1 MELVIATNI
10 VSSILF
16 SGLEKGVNAARN
28 TLADKLKDGDI
39 RNEKWRKIII
49 EDLHDINTKI
59 DGLSRK
65 DLLASCAFLKEGIG
79 AFKIKLKE
87 ANGDH
92 NIENETTTAAQ
103 TNERESGVLNEAIAL
118 STNIQ
123 RLNDPS
129 NGPLASTEKYFT
141 AAREEAT
148 RAFCNE
154 ALSLPDRIMAVKLR
168 VVSKI
173 LECLQD
179 TKVAVAGC
187 MLFLEELHNLPA
199 IGETFS
205 TYFKGGIKSR
215 FYKDSRLENVK
226 SVLSLNFAILEF
238 VATFSGELP
247 NVRNWPRIHL
257 STRETIHPLLLDVD
271 VVKDIFDNEEFQPPE
286 NQTMTSDILYCYR
299 YCINSK
305 GQLLV
310 SSDYDMRVHMFNR
323 SGKTRTFCRIQPYTA
338 NRIKPPVDVFG
349 GMAFVIDRDDKVFVI
364 KGFKDCTSGKYVFV
378 LFVFDSSG
386 NKQYERMLHFLERD
400 TAKRI
405 NCVINNDD
413 DIVIHLLS
421 AFDLYVCDKD
431 GNLKST
437 LSLEKY
443 SSDDIWDDVYDDIL
457 SGIPCVFLIDAYDL
471 MNDYFQCVSVTN
483 QNEIVMREGEKVFV
497 YTNEGKLKR
506 TIIVKNGVSAV
517 AYNYDTSNLEIME
530 DKESTF
536 GTRRSFCIRTY
547 SENDEVEYLYLPI
560 NKCYS
565 WKAYCSHPTG
575 PAALIYCR
583 RLSDYV
589 DEKKVIFL

>member
-1 MELVIATNI
+1 MELAIATNI

-79 AFKIKLKE
+79 ALKIKLKE

-92 NIENETTTAAQ
+92 NIENETTTATQ

-238 VATFSGELP
+238 VARFSGELP

-286 NQTMTSDILYCYR
+286 NQITSDILYCTR
-299 YCINSK
+299 HCINSK

-310 SSDYDMRVHMFNR
+310 SSGYDMRVHIFNR
-323 SGKTRTFCRIQPYTA
+323 SGKTRTFCRIQPSTA
-338 NRIKPPVDVFG
+338 NLKLLDLSG
-349 GMAFVIDRDDKVFVI
+349 SMTFVIDRDDKVFVI
-364 KGFKDCTSGKYVFV
+364 KSFKDCTSGKCVFV
-378 LFVFDSSG
+378 LFVFDSNG
-386 NKQYERMLHFLERD
+386 NRQYERMLHFLERD
-400 TAKRI
+400 ATRPI

-413 DIVIHLLS
+413 DIVIHLLA

-443 SSDDIWDDVYDDIL
+443 SSDYIWDGVCDDIFF
-457 SGIPCVFLIDAYDL
+457 GKPNVFLNDTFDS
-471 MNDYFQCVSVTN
+471 MKDYFHCVSVTN
-483 QNEIVMREGEKVFV
+483 QNEIVMRSGKKVFV

-506 TIIVKNGVSAV
+506 TIIVKNGVGAV
-517 AYNYDTSNLEIME
+517 TFNYDTSNLEIVE
-530 DKESTF
+530 YEESTF
-536 GTRRSFCIRTY
+536 GTRQSFCIRTY
-547 SENDEVEYLYLPI
+547 SENDEVECLYLPI
-560 NKCYS
+560 NKCYPR
-565 WKAYCSHPTG
+565 KAYCSHPTG
-575 PAALIYCR
+575 PAALIYCGR
-583 RLSDYV
+583 FFTN
-589 DEKKVIFL
+589 EKKIIFL